1 MTTITVMASAATS
14 GRSPRQYASAIITE
28 PPVTTGTSGRRISR
42 VRSAR
47 VSSHS
52 ASATATP
59 TTTRKR
65 ILMVNRVS
73 RARAPRA
80 RPTASAAGR
89 LRPARALRSARLPG
103 SLKLPGS
110 LTLPGSPSVPGSL
123 TLPGSPSVP
132 RSRTLPGS
140 PSVPGSLTLP
150 GSPSVPGSLTLPG
163 SPSVPGSPCWLGG
176 NLYLEELGFLVP
188 EQVVHLPHVGVGE
201 IVEFP
206 FRPVHI
212 VLACVTALDELVQ
225 RILGMPAD
233 VADRDLAVL
242 GLVPRDLDVFLP
254 AILGEIGEDHP
265 DDRAIVRRVHPEV
278 AVPDR
283 LLDRAKRG
291 LVERLDDDHPRL
303 GDMERGKLI
312 NRRRRSVVLGHDL
325 AEHGRM
331 RTPGADR
338 GELFLGDRDGLLHF
352 LLGLEESFVYHCG
365 SCASWACLI
374 RSSRQRASEISC
386 AAYQRADLLTTHRP
400 HDVAL
405 FHKVENDDGQAIV
418 HTQAHRG
425 RVHELQLPAQHLAI
439 VKLVKPHRIRACP
452 GIRVVDPVDLRAL
465 EHGLRPD
472 LQSAL
477 RVTRIG
483 GEEGRAEAR
492 AEDHDPALL
501 QMPDGPPGNVGLGDL
516 PHGDRGLHAGVNTEF
531 LQHIL
536 EGEAV
541 DHCAE
546 HAH

>member
-132 RSRTLPGS
+132 
-140 PSVPGSLTLP
+140 
-150 GSPSVPGSLTLPG
+150 GSLTLPG

-188 EQVVHLPHVGVGE
+188 EQVVHLPHVGVCE

-206 FRPVHI
+206 FRPMHI
-212 VLACVTALDELVQ
+212 VLAYVTALDELVQ

-312 NRRRRSVVLGHDL
+312 NRRRRSVVLGRDL

-386 AAYQRADLLTTHRP
+386 AAY
-400 HDVAL
+400 
-405 FHKVENDDGQAIV
+405 
-418 HTQAHRG
+418 
-425 RVHELQLPAQHLAI
+425 
-439 VKLVKPHRIRACP
+439 
-452 GIRVVDPVDLRAL
+452 
-465 EHGLRPD
+465 
-472 LQSAL
+472 
-477 RVTRIG
+477 
-483 GEEGRAEAR
+483 
-492 AEDHDPALL
+492 
-501 QMPDGPPGNVGLGDL
+501 
-516 PHGDRGLHAGVNTEF
+516 
-531 LQHIL
+531 
-536 EGEAV
+536 
-541 DHCAE
+541 
-546 HAH
+546 